1 MFNIS
6 EKNNQPIIQLNRGDS
21 AELQTE
27 PYICSDGNK
36 TPLILNENDYILFC
50 IAGPSGKIYYKKI
63 ITKMIIIRIIY

>member
-36 TPLILNENDYILFC
+36 TP
-50 IAGPSGKIYYKKI
+50 
-63 ITKMIIIRIIY
+63 

>member
-50 IAGPSGKIYYKKI
+50 IAGPSG
-63 ITKMIIIRIIY
+63 

>member
-27 PYICSDGNK
+27 PYICSDGNTK
-36 TPLILNENDYILFC
+36 QYIIVF
-50 IAGPSGKIYYKKI
+50 IQN
-63 ITKMIIIRIIY
+63 